1 MGFRQFAAVL
11 LIQVG
16 NVKSVRLFRKSNQ
29 FISTHRQKKWKYEN
43 IRYVGLKIYD

>member
-16 NVKSVRLFRKSNQ
+16 NVKSVRLFRTSYQ
-29 FISTHRQKKWKYEN
+29 LISTHYTQTEEME
-43 IRYVGLKIYD
+43 V